1 MIEEKLELFHEIAG
15 GNIRNRRAFVEAPAA
30 RKTSSYVR
38 SRRTLFVHIGTHKT
52 GTTSI
57 QNFLRRH
64 STRLRECGVFV
75 PKAGTLNPTSGH
87 HNIAWEIRKDPRY
100 NPRID
105 GVAELVEELKTS
117 NESTAVI
124 SSEDFEYLVQYPSEL
139 KAFDDR
145 VEAAGFS
152 TKYVVYFRERDS
164 YARSLYCELEV
175 DCELEVA
182 RLADNFDEFRQSI
195 EKLGYVRVNGD
206 WYYEFSYDRFV
217 KNWEN
222 ILGPK
227 VRAYNY
233 DESVQAMGLLPSF
246 LLTIGA
252 SKQLID
258 ESRRAPSVNTMFD
271 KFQQMAHQLATMS
284 DKLQQVSHQLAAVE
298 NSRSW
303 RITAPLRG
311 TVSFFIRLSHRLA
324 KRNLAAELDPHSF
337 AGGLKSEH
345 LPVQVNDDALDRR
358 EKIFAR

>member
-1 MIEEKLELFHEIAG
+1 MVEQRLELSNRIAG
-15 GNIRNRRAFVEAPAA
+15 GNVRNRHVLVDASAA
-30 RKTSSYVR
+30 RKTSPYVR

-57 QNFLRRH
+57 QNFLRCH
-64 STRLRECGVFV
+64 STRLKECGVFV
-75 PKAGTLNPTSGH
+75 PTAGTLNLTSGH

-105 GVAELVEELKTS
+105 GIAELVEELKTS

-124 SSEDFEYLVQYPSEL
+124 SSEDFEYLVQYPIEL

-152 TKYVVYFRERDS
+152 TKYIVYFRERDS

-175 DCELEVA
+175 GGLV
-182 RLADNFDEFRQSI
+182 DNFDEFRQSI

-206 WYYEFSYDRFV
+206 WYYEFRYDLFV

-222 ILGPK
+222 LLGPK
-227 VRAYNY
+227 VRAYSY
-233 DESVQAMGLLPSF
+233 DESVQGIGLLPSF

-324 KRNLAAELDPHSF
+324 SKRNLAAESDPHSF